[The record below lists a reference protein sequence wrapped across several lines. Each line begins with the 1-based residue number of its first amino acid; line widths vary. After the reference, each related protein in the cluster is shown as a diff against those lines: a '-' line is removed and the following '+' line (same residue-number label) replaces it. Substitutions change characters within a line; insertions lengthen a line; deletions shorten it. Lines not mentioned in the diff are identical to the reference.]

1 MIARLIENEIR
12 VGLRSLVVE
21 ITPVV
26 EKVFAK
32 TGSFDFFEKLFWN
45 DLIGI
50 DVDAVH
56 DRRQGFK
63 LGEGFHNS
71 RGFLGQQKFL
81 QSQRRQP

>member
-1 MIARLIENEIR
+1 M
-12 VGLRSLVVE
+12 
-21 ITPVV
+21 

-45 DLIGI
+45 DLVGV
-50 DVDAVH
+50 DVDTVH

-63 LGEGFHNS
+63 LGKGFYHF
-71 RGFLGQQKFL
+71 RGFWGQQKFL